1 MGRTEE
7 RPADGVP
14 ADGRPAGRGRV
25 LVVTNDFPPRTGGIE
40 SFVLA
45 VASRL
50 PADEVVVH
58 TARQVGD
65 AEHDALLAFPV
76 VRDRARLL
84 VPTPAVVRRV
94 AATARAHGCDRVWFG
109 AAAPLAL
116 MAPALRRAGARRVVA
131 TTHGH
136 ETWWSTLPLA
146 RSALRA
152 IGERVDVLT
161 ALGPWCA
168 GRIARPLAPR
178 GRARLQ
184 RLVPGVDAA
193 VFRPGAGGGAVRREL
208 GLEGRP
214 VVVCVSRLVA
224 RKGQDVLVRAMPA
237 VLAQV
242 PDAVLLVVGDGPARR
257 RVERLVRRLGVGASV
272 VLTGRVPW
280 ERTAEHYAAGDVFA
294 MPTRTRLLGLEPEA
308 LGICYL
314 EAAATGLPV
323 VGGDSGGA
331 PDAVRPGRTGVVV
344 DGRDPAAVARAVV
357 GLLRDPERAR
367 AWGAEGRRWV
377 AAAWSWEGQVD
388 RLRVLLDPSTPV
400 PPGPD
405 PALDLPARRPGRP
418 RWLRP
423 PRARHLADDAPG

>member
-1 MGRTEE
+1 VG
-7 RPADGVP
+7 PADVGA
-14 ADGRPAGRGRV
+14 ADVGPVGAGPVGAGPVGAGPAGGGRL

-58 TARQVGD
+58 TARQAGD
-65 AEHDALLAFPV
+65 AEHDAKLPFPV
-76 VRDRARLL
+76 VRDPARLL
-84 VPTPAVVRRV
+84 VPTPGVVRRV

-136 ETWWSTLPLA
+136 ETWWSSLPLA
-146 RSALRA
+146 RTALRA

-168 GRIARPLAPR
+168 GRIARPLGPR

-184 RLVPGVDAA
+184 RLVPGVDAS
-193 VFRPGAGGGAVRREL
+193 VFRPGAGEGAVRREL

-224 RKGQDVLVRAMPA
+224 RKGQDVLVRAMPS

-242 PDAVLLVVGDGPARR
+242 PDALLLVVGDGPARR
-257 RVERLVRRLGVGASV
+257 RVERLVRRLGVRDSV

-294 MPTRTRLLGLEPEA
+294 MPTRTRLLGMEPEA

-323 VGGDSGGA
+323 VVGDSGGA
-331 PDAVRPGRTGVVV
+331 PDALLPGRTGVVV
-344 DGRDPAAVARAVV
+344 DGRDVAAVAAAVV
-357 GLLRDPERAR
+357 ELLRDPERAR

-377 AAAWSWEGQVD
+377 TADWSWDGQVE
-388 RLRVLLDPSTPV
+388 RLRGFLDPTRPV
-400 PPGPD
+400 PRGDD
-405 PALDLPARRPGRP
+405 PALGL
-418 RWLRP
+418 P
-423 PRARHLADDAPG
+423 PR